1 MALQYEW
8 EPSKIEEG
16 KIEVNILLSPADG
29 MICQIRT
36 EPVLTNGSIDT
47 EKTNESVATLVAE
60 VESLGRMPDRFE
72 GEVPQ

>member
-1 MALQYEW
+1 MALEYEW

-16 KIEVNILLSPADG
+16 KIEVNILLSPVNG

-60 VESLGRMPDRFE
+60 VESLGKIPDRFE
-72 GEVPQ
+72 GEEPE

>member
-1 MALQYEW
+1 MALEYEW

-36 EPVLTNGSIDT
+36 EPVLTDGSIDT
-47 EKTNESVATLVAE
+47 EKTNESAAALAAE
-60 VESLGRMPDRFE
+60 VESLGKIPDRFE
-72 GEVPQ
+72 GEEPE